1 MKTALFAL
9 AALLLSGCAASWPE
23 TASLNPVVNDQP
35 DRIYGFGTRASFD
48 GSDRRLGSQII
59 RIKLGNEPVVMIPN
73 NVNPAQLLAERLAEG
88 LGRQG
93 LTQSGAANVGLT
105 LEVHEMMA
113 EVSKPGLL
121 YQTNTKVRLKLVVD
135 NQGNVLSKEY
145 NKGASKESATR
156 PDIYDLEMRL
166 NEQLTQLLD
175 QMLADTQIR
184 SAIKGQG

>member
-1 MKTALFAL
+1 MKTVLFAL
-9 AALLLSGCAASWPE
+9 TALLLAGCASGWPE

-35 DRIYGFGTRASFD
+35 DRIYGYGTSASID
-48 GSDRRLGSQII
+48 SRDTRLGSQII
-59 RIKLGNEPVVMIPN
+59 RIKVAGEPVVMIPN
-73 NVNPAQLLAERLAEG
+73 NVNPAQLMAERLAEG

-93 LTQSGAANVGLT
+93 LTQSGVSNVGLT
-105 LEVHEMMA
+105 LEVDELMA

-135 NQGNVLSKEY
+135 NQGNTLTKEY

-156 PDIYDLEMRL
+156 PDIYDLEMQL
-166 NEQLTQLLD
+166 NEQLTKLLD
-175 QMLADTQIR
+175 QMLADGQIR